1 MVILPVLSVPSLLL
15 SVTLNEDVIMCSK
28 TVHVSIVTLSCL
40 RESVFG
46 ANKSDVFDDG
56 MVAEFGDKPRCWAEL
71 S

>member
-1 MVILPVLSVPSLLL
+1 
-15 SVTLNEDVIMCSK
+15 MCSK

-56 MVAEFGDKPRCWAEL
+56 MVVEFGDKPRCWAEL